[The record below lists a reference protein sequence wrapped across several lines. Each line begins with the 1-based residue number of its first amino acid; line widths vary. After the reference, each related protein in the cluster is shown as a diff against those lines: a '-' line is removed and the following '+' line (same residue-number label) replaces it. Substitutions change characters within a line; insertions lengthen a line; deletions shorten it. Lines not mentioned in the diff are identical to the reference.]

1 MTITGK
7 RLSVEDFE
15 ELGRQGILGEGDRV
29 ELIHGEVVTM
39 PPVGGEHVEVVGLLT
54 RAAVRQISDDY
65 LVLVQSPIRLSAD
78 GEPMPDLAIVR
89 DRPYGTQLPTEADI
103 LLLIEVSDTT
113 LRYDRMTKLPL
124 YAAAGI
130 PVVWIVNLR
139 ARQIERYTA
148 PQNGAYGQETVAQ
161 RGQTLTSLVLPELNV
176 AVSTI
181 LRWS

>member
-7 RLSVEDFE
+7 RLSVEEFE
-15 ELGRQGILGEGDRV
+15 DLGRQGVLGEDDRV

-54 RAAVRQISDDY
+54 RAAVRQLGNEY
-65 LVLVQSPIRLSAD
+65 PVLVQSPIRLSAD

-89 DRPYGTQLPTEADI
+89 DRLYGAQLPTEDDV
-103 LLLIEVSDTT
+103 LLVIEVSDTT
-113 LRYDRMTKLPL
+113 LRYDRTTKLPL

-130 PVVWIVNLR
+130 PEVWIVNLR

-148 PQNGAYGQETVAQ
+148 PHNGAYGQEAVIQ
-161 RGQTLTSLVLPELNV
+161 RGQTLTSLVLPELSI
-176 AVSTI
+176 AASTM
-181 LRWS
+181 LRWN